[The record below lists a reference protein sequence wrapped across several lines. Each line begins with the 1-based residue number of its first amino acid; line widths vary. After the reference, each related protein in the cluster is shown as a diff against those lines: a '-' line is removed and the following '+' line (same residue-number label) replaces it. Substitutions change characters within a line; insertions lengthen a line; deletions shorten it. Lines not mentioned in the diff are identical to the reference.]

1 MHENGRICR
10 TFLKRK
16 PARQG
21 QSWEKGKKVGSN
33 FNSTEYKN
41 KFTREKYDRIGL
53 VVKKGRKEELKARA
67 ESQGLSL
74 NEYINRLIDN
84 DDK

>member
-10 TFLKRK
+10 TFLKKKTR
-16 PARQG
+16 PAGSELGER
-21 QSWEKGKKVGSN
+21 KKVGSN

-41 KFTREKYDRIGL
+41 KFTREKYDRIGI